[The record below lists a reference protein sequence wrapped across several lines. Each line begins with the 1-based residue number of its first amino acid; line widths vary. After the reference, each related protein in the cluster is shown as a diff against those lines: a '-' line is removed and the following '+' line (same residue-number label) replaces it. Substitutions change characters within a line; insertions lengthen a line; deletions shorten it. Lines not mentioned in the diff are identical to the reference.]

1 MRIRKNLLHYGIHSL
16 IPRGHVPSGMNTK
29 ARGRL
34 IVRAVATENG
44 AKKRV
49 AEATLEVMM
58 LVMPLSDV
66 VLSYFST
73 VSTPSIPRQ
82 QDSREEAG
90 RSWC

>member
-1 MRIRKNLLHYGIHSL
+1 MESTVLFQEATFL
-16 IPRGHVPSGMNTK
+16 SGMNIK

-66 VLSYFST
+66 VLSSFSA
-73 VSTPSIPRQ
+73 VSTPSIPTRR
-82 QDSREEAG
+82 DSREG
-90 RSWC
+90 LGQSWC